1 MSNFSISLVIGA
13 SVGGAVAGLT
23 QVRNSLATLRDDS
36 LSTTQKMATLGKL
49 SVASFGTAISS
60 ATGIGAAVIGFAQPA
75 IEFESVMSGVAKQLE
90 GARDSTGKLTQE
102 FYKARSEILQMGREA
117 PVAIG
122 QIAEVWEQGLK
133 TGVAKENL
141 QEFATMAIS
150 AGEAFGTSAVDL
162 SETMGRVGKLYHR
175 DMGGMRDL
183 MDRINYLDDNAESS
197 GADILTFM
205 QNVGGTASQI
215 KISDTQLAA
224 YGSTLL
230 TLGEKADTAS
240 TAMNA
245 VFSKLGA
252 AKTQAK
258 PFQDMLK
265 RIGFSPEEI
274 ADGMQKDA
282 NATIAML
289 NDRIKSL
296 PTLSDGKNPTQIDAV
311 STLFGGEHWDT
322 YSKFLSGNE
331 LDRQLKL
338 ADSDDAKGSMVK
350 EYEARKQTTEAQ
362 MQMFKNRL
370 GEVAVTLGDALLPAI
385 NGVMA
390 SFAPLVSS
398 FADWAK
404 ENPNIINGVVK
415 LGAVLTAG
423 VIGFSLIGGVV
434 SGVMAIFAGFSGA
447 MVGVARVSSIAFKM
461 IAGQYGLVSGLM
473 RMGLPVRGFLKFS
486 RTVTGLFTGGFNLI
500 KSGIT
505 ALTSAFGRL
514 GSLSGVFNVLRVAA
528 IGFGKALLTTP
539 IGWLALALAGVA
551 LVVYKYWTPISSFF
565 LGLWGGIMAGVAPL
579 QSTFSRLWQTIMGA
593 FAPLQG
599 VFDGLVGIFGGLWA
613 SISPFVQPILDWFLA
628 FFTQSQQGA
637 ESANA
642 FGQTVGGVI
651 IGILTTVIQIGAS
664 IIGAW
669 ASILGAII
677 SAAVSIWQGVS
688 SVFMGAI
695 GFISSLLSSFNPSGI
710 MAGVLGAV
718 IGVASAIW
726 ASIRVVF
733 VGAVNGL
740 MTVIRG
746 FSPVSAFSTAF
757 SAVWGFLSGLAGRF
771 RTFGVNIIQGLI
783 GGIKSMAGA
792 VVGAISSTVGNV
804 AGTAKRMLGIN
815 SPSRVFRRFGLGISK
830 GLAIGIDKGGD
841 KPVSAIGS
849 VASGVT
855 ANFGAKMGNLSAHIS
870 TSVGEHQARMT
881 NTNANNS
888 TNQQQGNITIHFNP
902 TINAGGNDMGK
913 IERALQLSQAEFEK
927 MFARMQQDK
936 LRRAY

>member
-162 SETMGRVGKLYHR
+162 SETMGRIGKLYHR

-240 TAMNA
+240 KAMNA

-311 STLFGGEHWDT
+311 STLFGGEYWDT

-338 ADSDDAKGSMVK
+338 ADSDDAKGSMAK

-390 SFAPLVSS
+390 SVAPMVSS

-404 ENPNIINGVVK
+404 ENPNIISGVIK
-415 LGAVLTAG
+415 LGAVLAAS

-434 SGVMAIFAGFSGA
+434 SGTMGVLAGFSGA
-447 MVGVARVSSIAFKM
+447 MVGVARVSGIAFKM

-505 ALTSAFGRL
+505 TLTSAFGRL
-514 GSLSGVFNVLRVAA
+514 GSLSGVFNILRVAT

-539 IGWLALALAGVA
+539 IGWIGLAIATAAFVI
-551 LVVYKYWTPISSFF
+551 YKYWTPISSFF
-565 LGLWGGIMAGVAPL
+565 LGVWDGIKSG
-579 QSTFSRLWQTIMGA
+579 
-593 FAPLQG
+593 FAPLLAT
-599 VFDGLVGIFGGLWA
+599 FSGISTQLSATFAPVMAVLGGLWA
-613 SISPFVQPILDWFLA
+613 SIAPLVAPIIDWFGQ
-628 FFTQSQQGA
+628 FFSQSQMAGEGA
-637 ESANA
+637 RSM
-642 FGQTVGGVI
+642 GQTVGAVI
-651 IGILTTVIQIGAS
+651 IGIVNI
-664 IIGAW
+664 
-669 ASILGAII
+669 
-677 SAAVSIWQGVS
+677 VV
-688 SVFMGAI
+688 
-695 GFISSLLSSFNPSGI
+695 
-710 MAGVLGAV
+710 
-718 IGVASAIW
+718 GVASTIIGVWSSALSTLFAVAGSIW
-726 ASIRVVF
+726 NGIRSLFAVAVAGLRVVI
-733 VGAVNGL
+733 A
-740 MTVIRG
+740 G

-757 SAVWGFLSGLAGRF
+757 SAVWGFLSGLVGRF

-783 GGIKSMAGA
+783 GGIKSMTGA
-792 VVGAISSTVGNV
+792 VTSAISGVAKGVISTP
-804 AGTAKRMLGIN
+804 KRLLGIN
-815 SPSRVFRRFGLGISK
+815 SPSRVFRQFGGWVSE
-830 GLAIGIDKGGD
+830 GLAIGIDKGGQ

-855 ANFGAKMGNLSAHIS
+855 ANFGEKIGNLSAQIS
-870 TSVGEHQARMT
+870 TSVGEHQARMA
-881 NTNANNS
+881 NGGNANLQN
-888 TNQQQGNITIHFNP
+888 QGNITIHFNP
-902 TINAGGNDMGK
+902 NINAGGGDVGK

-927 MFARMQQDK
+927 MFNRMQQDK

>member
-36 LSTTQKMATLGKL
+36 LSTAQKMATLGKL

-102 FYKARSEILQMGREA
+102 FYKARSEILQMGRDA

-162 SETMGRVGKLYHR
+162 SETMGRVGKLYNR

-258 PFQDMLK
+258 PFQDMLE

-338 ADSDDAKGSMVK
+338 ADSDDAKGSMAK

-385 NGVMA
+385 NAVMA
-390 SFAPLVSS
+390 SVAPIVSS

-404 ENPNIINGVVK
+404 ENPNIISAVIK
-415 LGAVLTAG
+415 LGAVLTAS
-423 VIGFSLIGGVV
+423 VIGFSLIGGSI
-434 SGVMAIFAGFSGA
+434 SGIMAIFAGFSGTI
-447 MVGVARVSSIAFKM
+447 VGVARVSGIAFKM
-461 IAGQYGLVSGLM
+461 MSGQYGLVSGLM
-473 RMGLPVRGFLKFS
+473 RMGLPVRGFVQFS
-486 RTVTGLFTGGFNLI
+486 RTVTNLFAGTLNLI
-500 KSGIT
+500 RSGATVFVSVLGKIMT
-505 ALTSAFGRL
+505 FARLFGSSLVSVGVKVGQAFMMIGRVIAILGRAMLT
-514 GSLSGVFNVLRVAA
+514 NPIVLIGMA
-528 IGFGKALLTTP
+528 I
-539 IGWLALALAGVA
+539 AGVA
-551 LVVYKYWTPISSFF
+551 YLIYKNWDTVKPILVGFWQSIVQSASS
-565 LGLWGGIMAGVAPL
+565 A
-579 QSTFSRLWQTIMGA
+579 WQW
-593 FAPLQG
+593 
-599 VFDGLVGIFGGLWA
+599 LVGIWSGFTTWFGGLWTGITA
-613 SISPFVQPILDWFLA
+613 WV
-628 FFTQSQQGA
+628 G
-637 ESANA
+637 NA
-642 FGQTVGGVI
+642 WTAI
-651 IGILTTVIQIGAS
+651 TTGAS
-664 IIGAW
+664 TAWGWLVGIWGGAVTW
-669 ASILGAII
+669 FSGLWT
-677 SAAVSIWQGVS
+677 SVQAVAVGVWT
-688 SVFMGAI
+688 GI
-695 GFISSLLSSFNPSGI
+695 TGFIGSVWANIRGLVS
-710 MAGVLGAV
+710 AGVQ
-718 IGVASAIW
+718 
-726 ASIRVVF
+726 
-733 VGAVNGL
+733 GL
-740 MTVIRG
+740 MAVIRG
-746 FSPVSAFSTAF
+746 FSPVSAFSAAF
-757 SAVWGFLSGLAGRF
+757 SAVWGFLGGLVGRF

-792 VVGAISSTVGNV
+792 VTSAISSVVGNV
-804 AGTAKRMLGIN
+804 AGRAKSMLGIN
-815 SPSRVFRRFGLGISK
+815 SPSRLFRQFGAWVSE
-830 GLAIGIDKGGD
+830 GLAIGIDRGGQ

-849 VASGVT
+849 LASGVT
-855 ANFGAKMGNLSAHIS
+855 ANFGAKMGNLSAQIS

-881 NTNANNS
+881 STNATNANH
-888 TNQQQGNITIHFNP
+888 QGNITIHFNP
-902 TINAGGNDMGK
+902 TINAGGGDMGK
-913 IERALQLSQAEFEK
+913 IERALQISQAEFEK
-927 MFARMQQDK
+927 LFNRMQADRQ
-936 LRRAY
+936 RRAY

>member
-36 LSTTQKMATLGKL
+36 LSTTQKMATLGKM
-49 SVASFGTAISS
+49 SIASFGTAISS
-60 ATGIGAAVIGFAQPA
+60 ATALGTAVMGLAQPA
-75 IEFESVMSGVAKQLE
+75 IEFESAMSGVAKQLE

-102 FYKARSEILQMGREA
+102 FYKARSEILQMGRDA

-150 AGEAFGTSAVDL
+150 AGEAFGASAVDL
-162 SETMGRVGKLYHR
+162 SETMGRVGKLYNR

-197 GADILTFM
+197 GADILTFL
-205 QNVGGTASQI
+205 QNVGGTANQI

-252 AKTQAK
+252 ATTQAK
-258 PFQDMLK
+258 PFQDMLES
-265 RIGFSPEEI
+265 IGFSPEEI
-274 ADGMQKDA
+274 ANGMQKDA

-296 PTLSDGKNPTQIDAV
+296 PTLSDGKNPTQIDVV
-311 STLFGGEHWDT
+311 STLFGDEHWDT

-331 LDRQLKL
+331 LNRQLKL
-338 ADSDDAKGSMVK
+338 ADSDDAKGSMAK

-385 NGVMA
+385 NSVMA
-390 SFAPLVSS
+390 SIAPVVSS

-404 ENPNIINGVVK
+404 QNPNIINGVVK
-415 LGAVLTAG
+415 LGAVLA
-423 VIGFSLIGGVV
+423 
-434 SGVMAIFAGFSGA
+434 GA
-447 MVGVARVSSIAFKM
+447 MVGFFVISGTVSAFMGLFAGFGTVVMGGARIATVGFRM
-461 IAGQYGLVSGLM
+461 LSGQYGLISGLM
-473 RMGLPVRGFLKFS
+473 RMGLPVRGFLNGIQ
-486 RTVTGLFTGGFNLI
+486 TI
-500 KSGIT
+500 KSTVSRIAPIFGRVM
-505 ALTSAFGRL
+505 AFGRL
-514 GSLSGVFNVLRVAA
+514 LGSSLVSVGIKVGQAFMMIGRVVAIAGRAMLTNPIVLIGMAIAAVAYL
-528 IGFGKALLTTP
+528 IYKNWDTVKPILVGFWQSISQT
-539 IGWLALALAGVA
+539 VS
-551 LVVYKYWTPISSFF
+551 LVWQSIVGI
-565 LGLWGGIMAGVAPL
+565 WGG
-579 QSTFSRLWQTIMGA
+579 FSAW
-593 FAPLQG
+593 
-599 VFDGLVGIFGGLWA
+599 FGGLWQ
-613 SISPFVQPILDWFLA
+613 SVLA
-628 FFTQSQQGA
+628 V
-637 ESANA
+637 
-642 FGQTVGGVI
+642 TVG
-651 IGILTTVIQIGAS
+651 
-664 IIGAW
+664 AW
-669 ASILGAII
+669 
-677 SAAVSIWQGVS
+677 
-688 SVFMGAI
+688 
-695 GFISSLLSSFNPSGI
+695 SGI
-710 MAGVLGAV
+710 TGFLG
-718 IGVASAIW
+718 GIW
-726 ASIRVVF
+726 ATIK
-733 VGAVNGL
+733 GL
-740 MTVIRG
+740 VSAGIAGLSAVIRG

-757 SAVWGFLSGLAGRF
+757 SAVWGFLGGLVGRF

-815 SPSRVFRRFGLGISK
+815 SPSRVFRQFGSWVSE
-830 GLAIGIDKGGD
+830 GLAIGIDKGGQ

-855 ANFGAKMGNLSAHIS
+855 ANFGAKMGNLSAQIS

-881 NTNANNS
+881 NTNSTNANNS
-888 TNQQQGNITIHFNP
+888 NNQQQGNITIHFNP